1 MRVEGFRMSQPS
13 KAVADRIAISRTVGD
28 SLKQHAPEIAEGL
41 ERALFPSGVPQNLK
55 VADVVLALRN
65 ALARATESMVRA
77 DAAHQTEL
85 ADDVAPRA
93 LLEQRADMLKAF
105 LISLRATLVST
116 YGSSVAS
123 AYAIPPQIP
132 EDPEVL
138 LRVAIGVERLLRE
151 RSLVETPKIKSL
163 AIAPLAVAED
173 LAVAIAELRRALSDV
188 TREQREAM
196 VSESAREKALIEWF
210 GTYIA
215 TAEITCGLYTLAGH
229 AELAQGL
236 RPTSRRLSGLPEEE
250 DTAPATER
258 RVVAA

>member
-1 MRVEGFRMSQPS
+1 MSQPS
-13 KAVADRIAISRTVGD
+13 KAVADRIAISRTVVE

-41 ERALFPSGVPQNLK
+41 ERVLFPNGVPQNLK
-55 VADVVLALRN
+55 LAEFVLALHT
-65 ALARATESMVRA
+65 ALSHATETMSRA
-77 DAAHQTEL
+77 DAAHQIEL

-93 LLEQRADMLKAF
+93 LLEQRTEMLKAF

-116 YGSSVAS
+116 YGAIVAG
-123 AYAIPPQIP
+123 AYTIPPQVP
-132 EDPEVL
+132 DDPELL
-138 LRVAIGVERLLRE
+138 LRIAMGVEKLLRE

-188 TREQREAM
+188 TREQREAL

-210 GTYIA
+210 STYIA
-215 TAEITCGLYTLAGH
+215 TAEVACGLYTLAGY
-229 AELAQGL
+229 AELAEAL
-236 RPTSRRLSGLPEEE
+236 RPTTRRLSGLPEEE

>member
-1 MRVEGFRMSQPS
+1 MEIEGFRMSQPS
-13 KAVADRIAISRTVGD
+13 KAVVDRIAISRTVAE

-41 ERALFPSGVPQNLK
+41 ERALFPSGVPQNLT
-55 VADVVLALRN
+55 VADVVVALRN
-65 ALARATESMVRA
+65 ALARATENMVLA
-77 DAAHQTEL
+77 DSAHQTEL

-93 LLEQRADMLKAF
+93 LLDQRADMLKSF
-105 LISLRATLVST
+105 LISLRATLIST
-116 YGSSVAS
+116 YGSTVAL

-132 EDPEVL
+132 DDPEVL
-138 LRVAIGVERLLRE
+138 LRVAVGVERLLRE

-188 TREQREAM
+188 TREQREAL
-196 VSESAREKALIEWF
+196 VSESARERALIDWF
-210 GTYIA
+210 CTYIA
-215 TAEITCGLYTLAGH
+215 TAEIACGLYTISGH
-229 AELAQGL
+229 AELAEGL
-236 RPTSRRLSGLPEEE
+236 RPTTRRLSGLPEEE